1 MPYSPSLAEFRTA
14 ATHGNLV
21 PVWREIVLDGD
32 TPVSAYA
39 KLGRRPHSFLL
50 ESVVGGETWAAYS
63 FLGVGARAVLT
74 ARGGRYRIV
83 RYDVD
88 GGGAPSEHEGALP
101 DGDPTRVLG
110 SLLASFRPVPSPSLP
125 RFFGGAVG
133 WLGYDVVRAFEKFPS
148 RAPDELGLPEACFV
162 VTDTLVIFDNL
173 RQSVKVVAN
182 AVVDG
187 PGDAERAWTSATKR
201 IDEVV
206 RALEGPSP
214 RLRPLDPAGAR
225 PGETV
230 DAPLSSN
237 TTRDEYKRA
246 VERAKEYIL
255 AGDVFQVVLSQR
267 FEAPRAGA
275 DPFDVYRALRVVN
288 PSPYMFQ
295 LDFADAQ
302 VTGASPEVLVRVD
315 GPPPADAGAAG
326 FGRAAQD
333 PPKRVTVRPI
343 AGTRRRGNTAAEDAR
358 LEAELRADPKERAE
372 HVMLIDLGRNDVGRV
387 SRVGSV
393 RVDENMITERFSHVM
408 HMTSSVSGEVQP
420 GRDALDVLRACFP
433 AGTLTGA
440 PKIRAMQIIEELE
453 PARRGIYGG
462 AVGYVSFTGNLDMA
476 IAIRTL
482 VTRGE
487 KVYLQAGAGI
497 VADSDPDAEYEETVS
512 KARAV
517 VRALAMARPTRHD

>member
-1 MPYSPSLAEFRTA
+1 MSHSPTLAGFRQA
-14 ATHGNLV
+14 ATRGNLV

-50 ESVVGGETWAAYS
+50 ESVVGGEKWAAYS
-63 FLGVGARAVLT
+63 FIGVGARAVVT
-74 ARGGRYRIV
+74 ARTGRYEIIRF
-83 RYDVD
+83 DVE
-88 GGGAPSEHEGALP
+88 GGGAPLHHEGALP
-101 DGDPTRVLG
+101 EGDPTRLLA

-133 WLGYDVVRAFEKFPS
+133 WLGYDVVRAFERIPS

-162 VTDTLVIFDNL
+162 ITDTLVIFDNL
-173 RQSVKVVAN
+173 RQTVKVVAN
-182 AVVDG
+182 AVVDA
-187 PGDAERAWTSATKR
+187 PDEAERAYRGACARVDAIVAT
-201 IDEVV
+201 
-206 RALEGPSP
+206 LQGPSP
-214 RLRPLDPAGAR
+214 ALRPLDPPAAAAAAAGAV
-225 PGETV
+225 V
-230 DAPLSSN
+230 DAPMQSN
-237 TTRDEYKRA
+237 TTRAAYKAA

-275 DPFDVYRALRVVN
+275 DPFDVYRALRVIN

-295 LDFADAQ
+295 LDFGEAQ

-315 GPPPADAGAAG
+315 GDAGG
-326 FGRAAQD
+326 H
-333 PPKRVTVRPI
+333 KTVTVRPI
-343 AGTRRRGNTAAEDAR
+343 AGTRPRGATPEDDAR

-387 SRVGSV
+387 ARVGSV
-393 RVDENMITERFSHVM
+393 RVDENMVVERFSHVM
-408 HMTSSVSGEVQP
+408 HLTSSVSGQVADGQS
-420 GRDALDVLRACFP
+420 ALDVLRACFP

-453 PARRGIYGG
+453 PARRGVYGG

-482 VTRGE
+482 VTKGE
-487 KVYLQAGAGI
+487 HVYLQAGAGI
-497 VADSDPDAEYEETVS
+497 VADSDPDAEYEETVA

-517 VRALAMARPTRHD
+517 VRALAMARPTRSP

>member
-1 MPYSPSLAEFRTA
+1 MAHLPTLAEFRA
-14 ATHGNLV
+14 AAAHGNLV

-50 ESVVGGETWAAYS
+50 ESVVGGETWATYS

-74 ARGGRYRIV
+74 ARAGRYRVV
-83 RYDVD
+83 RFDVD
-88 GGGAPSEHEGALP
+88 GGGTPSEHEGALP

-110 SLLASFRPVPSPSLP
+110 SLLASFKPVPSPSLP

-133 WLGYDVVRAFEKFPS
+133 WLGYDVVRAFEKIP
-148 RAPDELGLPEACFV
+148 ALKPDELGLPEACFV
-162 VTDTLVIFDNL
+162 LTDTLVIFDNL
-173 RQSVKVVAN
+173 RQTVKVVAN

-187 PGDAERAWTSATKR
+187 PGDAERAYASAVRR
-201 IDEVV
+201 IDDVV
-206 RALEGPSP
+206 RTLEGPSP
-214 RLRPLDPAGAR
+214 RLRPLDPAGVR
-225 PGETV
+225 SGEIV

-246 VERAKEYIL
+246 VEQAKEYIL

-295 LDFADAQ
+295 LDFAEAQ

-315 GPPPADAGAAG
+315 GREGDI
-326 FGRAAQD
+326 
-333 PPKRVTVRPI
+333 KRVTVRPI
-343 AGTRRRGNTAAEDAR
+343 AGTRPRGKTPADDAR

-408 HMTSSVSGEVQP
+408 HMTSSVSGEIQT
-420 GRDALDVLRACFP
+420 GKDALDVLRACFP

-462 AVGYVSFTGNLDMA
+462 AVGYVSFTGNVDMA

-497 VADSDPDAEYEETVS
+497 VADSDPDAEYEETVN

>member
-1 MPYSPSLAEFRTA
+1 MAYSPSLAQFRDSA
-14 ATHGNLV
+14 VHGNLV

-39 KLGRRPHSFLL
+39 KLGRSTHSFLL
-50 ESVVGGETWAAYS
+50 ESVVGGEKWAAYS
-63 FLGVGARAVLT
+63 FLGVGARAVVT
-74 ARGGRYRIV
+74 ARGGRYEIV
-83 RYDVD
+83 RFDVEH
-88 GGGAPSEHEGALP
+88 GGPPARHEGALP
-101 DGDPTRVLG
+101 DGDPTKLVA
-110 SLLASFRPVPSPSLP
+110 SLLASFRPVPSPALP

-133 WLGYDVVRAFEKFPS
+133 WLGYDVVRAFERIPA

-162 VTDTLVIFDNL
+162 ITDTLVIFDNL
-173 RQSVKVVAN
+173 RQTVKVVAN
-182 AVVDG
+182 AVVDS
-187 PGDAERAWTSATKR
+187 PAEAERAY
-201 IDEVV
+201 
-206 RALEGPSP
+206 RAACARVDAIVDKLQGPSP
-214 RLRPLDPAGAR
+214 SLRPLDPNAAR
-225 PGETV
+225 V
-230 DAPLSSN
+230 SDAPLSSN
-237 TTRDEYKRA
+237 TTKEAFKAA
-246 VERAKEYIL
+246 VACAKEYIL

-295 LDFADAQ
+295 LDFGAAQ

-315 GPPPADAGAAG
+315 TDAAT
-326 FGRAAQD
+326 
-333 PPKRVTVRPI
+333 KRVTVRPI
-343 AGTRRRGNTAAEDAR
+343 AGTRPRGATPDDDAH

-387 SRVGSV
+387 SRTGTV
-393 RVDENMITERFSHVM
+393 RVDENMIVERYSHVM
-408 HMTSSVSGEVQP
+408 HLTSSVSGEVAD
-420 GRDALDVLRACFP
+420 GRSALDVLRACFP

-487 KVYLQAGAGI
+487 HVYVQAGAGI
-497 VADSDPDAEYEETVS
+497 VADSDPDAEYEETVA

-517 VRALAMARPTRHD
+517 VRALAMARAPG

>member
-1 MPYSPSLAEFRTA
+1 MAHSPTLAQFRDA
-14 ATHGNLV
+14 AARGNLV

-63 FLGVGARAVLT
+63 FLGAGARAVLT
-74 ARGGRYRIV
+74 ARGGRYKITRF
-83 RYDVD
+83 DVEGD
-88 GGGAPSEHEGALP
+88 GAPKEHEGPLP

-110 SLLASFRPVPSPSLP
+110 SLLASFKPVPSPSLP

-133 WLGYDVVRAFEKFPS
+133 WLSYDVVRAFEKIPS
-148 RAPDELGLPEACFV
+148 LKPDELGLPEACFV

-173 RQSVKVVAN
+173 RQTVKVVAN
-182 AVVDG
+182 AVVHA
-187 PGDAERAWTSATKR
+187 PEEAEGAYASACRR

-206 RALEGPSP
+206 RILEGPPP

-225 PGETV
+225 ASDGGAV

-237 TTRDEYKRA
+237 TTRAEFKRA
-246 VERAKEYIL
+246 VAAAKEYIL
-255 AGDVFQVVLSQR
+255 AGDCFQVVLSQR

-315 GPPPADAGAAG
+315 GPDDPAK
-326 FGRAAQD
+326 
-333 PPKRVTVRPI
+333 PKRVTVRPI
-343 AGTRRRGNTAAEDAR
+343 AGTRPRGANPVDDAR

-387 SRVGSV
+387 SRTGTVS
-393 RVDENMITERFSHVM
+393 VDENMITERFSHVM
-408 HMTSSVSGEVQP
+408 HLTSSVSGEVTA
-420 GRDALDVLRACFP
+420 GKNCLDVLRACFP

-462 AVGYVSFTGNLDMA
+462 AVGYVSYTGNLDMA

-482 VTRGE
+482 VTRGD

-497 VADSDPDAEYEETVS
+497 VADSDPDAEFEETVN

-517 VRALAMARPTRHD
+517 VRALSMARPTRHT

>member
-1 MPYSPSLAEFRTA
+1 MSGSPSHSPSLAQFRDA
-14 ATHGNLV
+14 AARGNLV

-39 KLGRRPHSFLL
+39 KLGRRTHSFLL
-50 ESVVGGETWAAYS
+50 ESVVGGEKWAAYS
-63 FLGVGARAVLT
+63 FLGVGARAVVT
-74 ARGGRYRIV
+74 TKGGRYEIV
-83 RYDVD
+83 RFDVE
-88 GGGAPSEHEGALP
+88 GGGPPARHEGALP
-101 DGDPTRVLG
+101 DGDPTKLLA
-110 SLLASFRPVPSPSLP
+110 SLLGSFRPVPSPSLP

-133 WLGYDVVRAFEKFPS
+133 WLGYDVVRAFERIPA

-162 VTDTLVIFDNL
+162 ITDTLVIFDNL
-173 RQSVKVVAN
+173 RQTVKVVAN
-182 AVVDG
+182 AVVDS
-187 PGDAERAWTSATKR
+187 PDEAERAYQAACARVDAIVAT
-201 IDEVV
+201 
-206 RALEGPSP
+206 LEGPSP
-214 RLRPLDPAGAR
+214 ALKPIDPNAAR
-225 PGETV
+225 V
-230 DAPLSSN
+230 ADAPLSSN
-237 TTRDEYKRA
+237 TTREAFKAA
-246 VERAKEYIL
+246 VARAKEYIL

-295 LDFADAQ
+295 LDFADVQ

-315 GPPPADAGAAG
+315 GEAGV
-326 FGRAAQD
+326 
-333 PPKRVTVRPI
+333 PKTVTVRPI
-343 AGTRRRGNTAAEDAR
+343 AGTRPRGATPDDDAR

-393 RVDENMITERFSHVM
+393 RVDEHMITERYSHVM
-408 HMTSSVSGEVQP
+408 HLTSSVSGTVAD
-420 GRDALDVLRACFP
+420 GRGALEVLRACFP

-453 PARRGIYGG
+453 PSRRGLYGG

-482 VTRGE
+482 VTKGE
-487 KVYLQAGAGI
+487 HVYLQAGAGI
-497 VADSDPDAEYEETVS
+497 VADSDPDAEYEESVN

-517 VRALAMARPTRHD
+517 VRALAMARPTT